1 MRILGIDPGVATI
14 GFGLVEAQR
23 AQVHMVTYG
32 AITTPAG
39 LALSRRLFQIDRD
52 MTELIGQL
60 RRHLH

>member
-39 LALSRRLFQIDRD
+39 LALSLS
-52 MTELIGQL
+52 LI
-60 RRHLH
+60 HI